1 MNIRSQRAIL
11 RPFTLDDYE
20 NLRLLDVEADIMKYT
35 PAKVPQT
42 EEQSRA
48 RIERY
53 SNMKGVYACE
63 LIDSKEFVG
72 WFMLIPTDL
81 EHPELGF
88 MIVKKFWGKGFATE
102 VAAALI
108 NDLPGVSART
118 LTNNQAS
125 ISVLKKLGFKEKRT
139 ITNADQQ
146 ELFVFEKVT

>member
-1 MNIRSQRAIL
+1 MLKSARTTL

-20 NLRLLDVEADIMKYT
+20 NLRLLDTEADIMKYT
-35 PAKVPQT
+35 PAKVPQS
-42 EEQSRA
+42 EEQTRA

-53 SNMKGVYACE
+53 SKMNGVYACE
-63 LIDSKEFVG
+63 LTDTKEFVG

-81 EHPELGF
+81 EYPEVGF

-108 NDLPGVSART
+108 KDQAGVSART
-118 LTNNQAS
+118 LIDNQAS

-139 ITNADQQ
+139 IINADNQQ
-146 ELFVFEKVT
+146 LYVFEKTK

>member
-1 MNIRSQRAIL
+1 MITSQRTAL
-11 RPFTLDDYE
+11 RSFSLDDYD
-20 NLRLLDVEADIMKYT
+20 NLRLLDADADIMKYT
-35 PAKVPQT
+35 PAKIPQT
-42 EEQSRA
+42 KEQSRA

-63 LIDSKEFVG
+63 LLDSQEFVG

-81 EHPELGF
+81 EYPELGF

-108 NDLPGVSART
+108 KDQLGVSART
-118 LTNNQAS
+118 LTDNHAS

-139 ITNADQQ
+139 IINPDKQ
-146 ELFVFEKVT
+146 ELFVFEKVK

>member
-1 MNIRSQRAIL
+1 MKSERTTL
-11 RPFTLDDYE
+11 RPFTLDDYD

-42 EEQSRA
+42 EEQTRA

-53 SNMKGVYACE
+53 SKMNGVYACE
-63 LIDSKEFVG
+63 LSDTKEFVG

-81 EHPELGF
+81 EYPEVGF

-108 NDLPGVSART
+108 KDQAGVSART
-118 LTNNQAS
+118 LIDNQAS

-139 ITNADQQ
+139 ITNADNQK
-146 ELFVFEKVT
+146 LFVFEKS

>member
-1 MNIRSQRAIL
+1 MITSQRTAL
-11 RPFTLDDYE
+11 RSFSLDDYD
-20 NLRLLDVEADIMKYT
+20 NLRLLDADADIMKYT
-35 PAKVPQT
+35 PAKIPQT
-42 EEQSRA
+42 KEQSRA

-63 LIDSKEFVG
+63 LLDSQEFVG

-81 EHPELGF
+81 EYPELGF

-108 NDLPGVSART
+108 KDQLGDTART
-118 LTNNQAS
+118 LTDNHAS

-139 ITNADQQ
+139 ITTPDKQ
-146 ELFVFEKVT
+146 ELFVFEKVK